1 MVKELIISGYRSQ
14 HTALLARTALSRQQ
28 DELSLSSEDIAV
40 VSRGNSGE
48 VMILESIK
56 LVAEQPTKDSVWKIL
71 AKVLFPRE
79 DHNGTKQAAE
89 QEQLES
95 MGISSR
101 SAERISKVVPKGA
114 TAVLVMADENSR
126 SQTSATLS
134 AFHGTVTR
142 VRLQCGDSASD
153 LAALMNPQNKE
164 MEK

>member
-28 DELSLSSEDIAV
+28 DELSLSPEDIAV

-48 VMILESIK
+48 VTILESIK
-56 LVAEQPTKDSVWKIL
+56 LVAKQPTKDSVWKIL
-71 AKVLFPRE
+71 AKALFPRK
-79 DHNGTKQAAE
+79 DPNGAEQAAK
-89 QEQLES
+89 QGQLES
-95 MGISSR
+95 IGISSR

-126 SQTSATLS
+126 TQTSATLS

-142 VRLQCGDSASD
+142 VRLQCGGSASD
-153 LAALMNPQNKE
+153 LAALMQPFLE
-164 MEK
+164 

>member
-1 MVKELIISGYRSQ
+1 MEKELIISGYRSQ
-14 HTALLARTALSRQQ
+14 HTALLARTALARQQ

-48 VMILESIK
+48 VTILESIK
-56 LVAEQPTKDSVWKIL
+56 LEANHLGGDSVWKVL
-71 AKVLFPRE
+71 AKILFSRE

-89 QEQLES
+89 QGQLES
-95 MGISSR
+95 IGISSR

-126 SQTSATLS
+126 TQTSATLS

-142 VRLQCGDSASD
+142 VRLQRGDSASD
-153 LAALMNPQNKE
+153 LAALMNPQYLE

>member
-1 MVKELIISGYRSQ
+1 MV
-14 HTALLARTALSRQQ
+14 T
-28 DELSLSSEDIAV
+28 
-40 VSRGNSGE
+40 RGNSGE
-48 VMILESIK
+48 VSILESIK
-56 LVAEQPTKDSVWKIL
+56 LVAKHPTNDSIWRIL

-79 DHNGTKQAAE
+79 DHNGTEQAAE

-126 SQTSATLS
+126 NQTSATLS

-142 VRLQCGDSASD
+142 VRLHSDRCETRLASTIQPF
-153 LAALMNPQNKE
+153 LE
-164 MEK
+164 

>member
-14 HTALLARTALSRQQ
+14 HAALLARTALSRQQ

-48 VMILESIK
+48 VTILESIK
-56 LVAEQPTKDSVWKIL
+56 LEAKHSGNDSVWKIL

-79 DHNGTKQAAE
+79 DHNGAKQAAE
-89 QEQLES
+89 QGLLES
-95 MGISSR
+95 IGISSR

-142 VRLQCGDSASD
+142 VRLQRSDSASD
-153 LAALMNPQNKE
+153 LAALMQPFLE
-164 MEK
+164 

>member
-14 HTALLARTALSRQQ
+14 HTALLARTALARQQ

-48 VMILESIK
+48 VTILESIK
-56 LVAEQPTKDSVWKIL
+56 LVAKQPTNDSVWKIL

-79 DHNGTKQAAE
+79 DHNGTEQAAE
-89 QEQLES
+89 QGQLES
-95 MGISSR
+95 IGISSR

-126 SQTSATLS
+126 NQTSATLS

-142 VRLQCGDSASD
+142 VRFPCGDSASD
-153 LAALMNPQNKE
+153 LAALTNPQNKE

>member
-1 MVKELIISGYRSQ
+1 MTKELIVSGYRSQ

-28 DELSLSSEDIAV
+28 DELSLSPEDIAV
-40 VSRGNSGE
+40 VSRGKSGE
-48 VMILESIK
+48 VTILESIK
-56 LVAEQPTKDSVWKIL
+56 LEANHLGSDSIWKIL

-79 DHNGTKQAAE
+79 YHNGTKQAAE

-142 VRLQCGDSASD
+142 VRLQCDGSASN
-153 LAALMNPQNKE
+153 LAALMNPQNQE